1 MQEQLKHEADLEKNN
16 GVWWQERLMAVPLQ
30 AGLVEQMGIKRSTDK
45 VRGVVAHVHTMHYRL
60 QLHHTRCIARLMPG
74 RAYSKPP
81 IATFQLLPCLMHA
94 HVMCKNC
101 APNVNALHADP
112 AAKVCWRCAD
122 VARCTQER
130 CHAV

>member
-1 MQEQLKHEADLEKNN
+1 
-16 GVWWQERLMAVPLQ
+16 MAVPLQ

-45 VRGVVAHVHTMHYRL
+45 VCGVVNRVHTMHYRL
-60 QLHHTRCIARLMPG
+60 RLHHTHTCCYARLMPG
-74 RAYSKPP
+74 HDHSASA
-81 IATFQLLPCLMHA
+81 IAVLLLLTCLMHA
-94 HVMCKNC
+94 RVVCKIC
-101 APNVNALHADP
+101 VLIVKILHADS

>member
-1 MQEQLKHEADLEKNN
+1 
-16 GVWWQERLMAVPLQ
+16 MAVPLQ

-81 IATFQLLPCLMHA
+81 IATLLLLPCTC
-94 HVMCKNC
+94 HVQKLC
-101 APNVNALHADP
+101 AQ
-112 AAKVCWRCAD
+112 CQ
-122 VARCTQER
+122 CTACRSGCQSLLEMR
-130 CHAV
+130 